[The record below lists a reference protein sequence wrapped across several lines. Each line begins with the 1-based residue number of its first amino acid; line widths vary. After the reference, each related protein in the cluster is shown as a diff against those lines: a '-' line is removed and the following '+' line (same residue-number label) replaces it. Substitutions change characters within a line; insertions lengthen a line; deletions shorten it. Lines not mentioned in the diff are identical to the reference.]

1 MTRFIRLRAKT
12 YSSYL
17 IDDGS
22 EDEKAKGTK
31 QCVIKRTLEFEYY
44 EEFLESATL
53 KNKPNYLLK
62 NQIV

>member
-1 MTRFIRLRAKT
+1 MTRFIGLRAKT

-22 EDEKAKGTK
+22 EEEKAKGTK
-31 QCVIKRTLEFEYY
+31 QCVIKRKLEFEYY
-44 EEFLESATL
+44 ENCLESTVL
-53 KNKPNYLLK
+53 ENKPNYLLK